1 VRKREIVVLFDE
13 DVVSANTLI
22 ARVNLVMK
30 WVRTLIE

>member
-22 ARVNLVMK
+22 VRVNLVMK